1 MISSANIQKKSIE
14 NSVVFLYDSNEQPNR
29 LQYSGLI
36 VTKVRTV
43 HWKPQPTADRNQR
56 LQRERKHQDIVKK
69 TDTQSQLDS
78 HCSA

>member
-43 HWKPQPTADRNQR
+43 H
-56 LQRERKHQDIVKK
+56 
-69 TDTQSQLDS
+69 
-78 HCSA
+78 